1 MQRLF
6 KADKKVKEMRQ
17 SEANRVNSETV
28 IRFANQISRTYAVA
42 APLGWQLGD
51 TSRPYPTEV

>member
-1 MQRLF
+1 
-6 KADKKVKEMRQ
+6 MRQ
-17 SEANRVNSETV
+17 SEANRVNSETI